1 MLVFFIY
8 YHLISTDLK
17 LNIMET
23 IIEKF
28 LEIAII
34 LIAAK
39 FGAEIM
45 RRINQPAV
53 IGELVIG
60 IIIGYYGLGLLPHF
74 KSGDVVST
82 LAEIGV
88 ILLLFEVG
96 LETNLDEF
104 IELGSTALLV
114 AIIGV
119 AAPFALGFGSIFALG
134 LGGENQFEIAL
145 FVGAAMT
152 ATSVGITARVFG
164 DLGALKSKEAK
175 TIIGAA
181 VVDDI
186 LGLLILTVVAGVL
199 GSSGDF
205 SLVDLGIISAKAI
218 GFLIAVVII
227 GRKLSKP
234 IFNFFVKIPSP
245 GTFVTGSFIFAM
257 LLGAAAHFVG
267 LHPIVGAFAGG
278 VVAGESGMTHRIREE
293 MKPLNFLLVPIF
305 FVYIGSEVN
314 IQTLASLDVFL
325 YGMLISLLAFV
336 GKYVS
341 ALGAMGKGLN
351 TSLIGIGMSP
361 RGEVGLI
368 FVAVATT
375 TLSEVITADI
385 ISIIIWMVIVTTVI
399 APILLN
405 RILQK
410 VPLSERDDD
419 ERFETP
425 VVE

>member
-1 MLVFFIY
+1 MTLIFQSYKFRYNRCNLFVIKLKYMSNFFRKHSEKVVGYSFITPAVFIIGLFGVFPVFFGMY
-8 YHLISTDLK
+8 MSLHK
-17 LNIMET
+17 W
-23 IIEKF
+23 KVFKGRF
-28 LEIAII
+28 LGFENY
-34 LIAAK
+34 
-39 FGAEIM
+39 E
-45 RRINQPAV
+45 RI
-53 IGELVIG
+53 
-60 IIIGYYGLGLLPHF
+60 
-74 KSGDVVST
+74 
-82 LAEIGV
+82 
-88 ILLLFEVG
+88 
-96 LETNLDEF
+96 
-104 IELGSTALLV
+104 LGSIPA
-114 AIIGV
+114 
-119 AAPFALGFGSIFALG
+119 F
-134 LGGENQFEIAL
+134 
-145 FVGAAMT
+145 FV
-152 ATSVGITARVFG
+152 F
-164 DLGALKSKEAK
+164 
-175 TIIGAA
+175 
-181 VVDDI
+181 I
-186 LGLLILTVVAGVL
+186 LGLLILTVVAGL
-199 GSSGDF
+199 LTSSGDF
-205 SLVDLGIISAKAI
+205 ALIDLAIISGKAI
-218 GFLIAVVII
+218 GFLIAVVVI
-227 GRKLSKP
+227 GRKISP
-234 IFNFFVKIPSP
+234 IVFNFLVKIPSP

-278 VVAGESGMTHRIREE
+278 VIAAESKMTHRIREE

-325 YGMLISLLAFV
+325 YGMLVSLLAFV

-375 TLSEVITADI
+375 TLSDVITEDI

>member
-1 MLVFFIY
+1 
-8 YHLISTDLK
+8 
-17 LNIMET
+17 MET

-34 LIAAK
+34 LVAAK
-39 FGAEIM
+39 FGAELM

-74 KSGDVVST
+74 ESGDVVST

-88 ILLLFEVG
+88 VLLLFEVG

-104 IELGSTALLV
+104 IELGSTSLLV
-114 AIIGV
+114 ALIGV
-119 AAPFALGFGSIFALG
+119 VAPFALGFGSIYALN
-134 LGGENQFEIAL
+134 LGGEDQFGIAL

-164 DLGALKSKEAK
+164 DLGALKSREAK

-205 SLVDLGIISAKAI
+205 SLVDLGVISAKAI
-218 GFLIAVVII
+218 GFLIAVVIV

-245 GTFVTGSFIFAM
+245 GTFVTGCFIFAM
-257 LLGAAAHFVG
+257 GLGAAAHSVG

-278 VVAGESGMTHRIREE
+278 VLAGEANMTTRIRDE
-293 MKPLNFLLVPIF
+293 MKNINFLLVPVF

-314 IQTLASLDVFL
+314 ITILASLDVFL
-325 YGMLISLLAFV
+325 MGLLISFLAFI

-341 ALGAMGKGLN
+341 AIGAIGKGMN
-351 TSLIGIGMSP
+351 TSVIGIGMAP

-368 FVAVATT
+368 FVAVATS
-375 TLSEVITADI
+375 TLSAVINEEI
-385 ISIIIWMVIVTTVI
+385 IAIIIWMVINTTII

-405 RILQK
+405 RILKKSAKKQQ
-410 VPLSERDDD
+410 DDD
-419 ERFETP
+419 RFESP

>member
-1 MLVFFIY
+1 
-8 YHLISTDLK
+8 
-17 LNIMET
+17 MET

-34 LIAAK
+34 LVAAK
-39 FGAEIM
+39 FGAELM

-74 KSGDVVST
+74 ESGDVVST

-88 ILLLFEVG
+88 VLLLFEVG

-104 IELGSTALLV
+104 IELGSTSLLV
-114 AIIGV
+114 ALIGV
-119 AAPFALGFGSIFALG
+119 VAPFALGFGSIYALN
-134 LGGENQFEIAL
+134 LGGEDQFGIAL

-164 DLGALKSKEAK
+164 DLGALKSREAK

-205 SLVDLGIISAKAI
+205 SIVDLGIISAKAI
-218 GFLIAVVII
+218 GFLVAVVIV

-278 VVAGESGMTHRIREE
+278 VVAGMECW
-293 MKPLNFLLVPIF
+293 LVF
-305 FVYIGSEVN
+305 
-314 IQTLASLDVFL
+314 
-325 YGMLISLLAFV
+325 
-336 GKYVS
+336 
-341 ALGAMGKGLN
+341 
-351 TSLIGIGMSP
+351 
-361 RGEVGLI
+361 
-368 FVAVATT
+368 
-375 TLSEVITADI
+375 
-385 ISIIIWMVIVTTVI
+385 
-399 APILLN
+399 
-405 RILQK
+405 
-410 VPLSERDDD
+410 
-419 ERFETP
+419 
-425 VVE
+425 

>member
-1 MLVFFIY
+1 
-8 YHLISTDLK
+8 
-17 LNIMET
+17 MET

-34 LIAAK
+34 LVAAK
-39 FGAEIM
+39 FGAELM

-74 KSGDVVST
+74 ESGDVVST

-88 ILLLFEVG
+88 VLLLFEVG

-104 IELGSTALLV
+104 IELGSTSLLV
-114 AIIGV
+114 ALIGV
-119 AAPFALGFGSIFALG
+119 VAPFALGFGSIYALN
-134 LGGENQFEIAL
+134 LGGEDQFGIAL

-164 DLGALKSKEAK
+164 DLGALKSREAK

-205 SLVDLGIISAKAI
+205 SIVDLGVISAKAV
-218 GFLIAVVII
+218 GFLVAVVIV

-234 IFNFFVKIPSP
+234 IFNFLVKIPSP

-278 VVAGESGMTHRIREE
+278 VVAGESGMTHRIRDE

-325 YGMLISLLAFV
+325 YGMLVSLLAFV

-375 TLSEVITADI
+375 C
-385 ISIIIWMVIVTTVI
+385 
-399 APILLN
+399 LLYTS
-405 RILQK
+405 
-410 VPLSERDDD
+410 PSPRDDCPS
-419 ERFETP
+419 RMP
-425 VVE
+425 SSA

>member
-1 MLVFFIY
+1 M
-8 YHLISTDLK
+8 
-17 LNIMET
+17 NEW
-23 IIEKF
+23 
-28 LEIAII
+28 
-34 LIAAK
+34 
-39 FGAEIM
+39 
-45 RRINQPAV
+45 
-53 IGELVIG
+53 
-60 IIIGYYGLGLLPHF
+60 
-74 KSGDVVST
+74 
-82 LAEIGV
+82 
-88 ILLLFEVG
+88 
-96 LETNLDEF
+96 
-104 IELGSTALLV
+104 
-114 AIIGV
+114 
-119 AAPFALGFGSIFALG
+119 FGSIYALG
-134 LGGENQFEIAL
+134 LGGSNQFEIAL

-186 LGLLILTVVAGVL
+186 LGLLILTVVAGL
-199 GSSGDF
+199 LTSSGEF
-205 SLVDLGIISAKAI
+205 ALIDLAIISGKAI
-218 GFLIAVVII
+218 GFLVVVVIL
-227 GRKLSKP
+227 GRKLSP
-234 IFNFFVKIPSP
+234 IVFNFFVKIPSP
-245 GTFVTGSFIFAM
+245 GTFITGSFIFAM

-278 VVAGESGMTHRIREE
+278 VIAAESKMTKRIRKE

-325 YGMLISLLAFV
+325 YGMLVSLLAFV

-341 ALGAMGKGLN
+341 ALGAMGKGFN

-375 TLSEVITADI
+375 TLSSIITEDI

>member
-1 MLVFFIY
+1 
-8 YHLISTDLK
+8 
-17 LNIMET
+17 MET

-34 LIAAK
+34 LVAAK
-39 FGAEIM
+39 IGAELM

-53 IGELVIG
+53 IGELIVG

-74 KSGDVVST
+74 EKGDVVST

-88 ILLLFEVG
+88 VLLLFEVG
-96 LETNLDEF
+96 LETNLEEF
-104 IELGSTALLV
+104 VELGSTSILV
-114 AIIGV
+114 ALIGV
-119 AAPFALGFGSIFALG
+119 VAPFALGYGAIYALG
-134 LGGENQFEIAL
+134 LGGDNQFEIAL

-186 LGLLILTVVAGVL
+186 LGLLILTVVAGLL
-199 GSSGDF
+199 GSTGEF
-205 SLVDLGIISAKAI
+205 ALVDLAIITGKAL
-218 GFLIAVVII
+218 GFLIVVVIL
-227 GRKLSKP
+227 GRKLSP
-234 IFNFFVKIPSP
+234 IIFNFFVKIPSP
-245 GTFVTGSFIFAM
+245 GTFITGSFIFAM

-278 VVAGESGMTHRIREE
+278 VIAAESKMTKRIRSE

-314 IQTLASLDVFL
+314 IQTLASPEVFL
-325 YGMLISLLAFV
+325 YGMLVSLLAFV

-341 ALGAMGKGLN
+341 ALGAMGKGFN

-375 TLSEVITADI
+375 TLSSIITEDI

-405 RILQK
+405 RILQM
-410 VPLSERDDD
+410 VPLSVRVVDD
-419 ERFETP
+419 RFVTP
-425 VVE
+425 VVVLDVNKIHFIFL

>member
-1 MLVFFIY
+1 
-8 YHLISTDLK
+8 
-17 LNIMET
+17 
-23 IIEKF
+23 
-28 LEIAII
+28 
-34 LIAAK
+34 
-39 FGAEIM
+39 
-45 RRINQPAV
+45 
-53 IGELVIG
+53 
-60 IIIGYYGLGLLPHF
+60 
-74 KSGDVVST
+74 
-82 LAEIGV
+82 
-88 ILLLFEVG
+88 
-96 LETNLDEF
+96 
-104 IELGSTALLV
+104 
-114 AIIGV
+114 
-119 AAPFALGFGSIFALG
+119 
-134 LGGENQFEIAL
+134 
-145 FVGAAMT
+145 
-152 ATSVGITARVFG
+152 VFG

-186 LGLLILTVVAGVL
+186 LGLLILTVVAGL
-199 GSSGDF
+199 LSSTGDF
-205 SLVDLGIISAKAI
+205 ALIDLAIITGKAV
-218 GFLIAVVII
+218 GFLIAVVVI
-227 GRKLSKP
+227 GRKISP
-234 IFNFFVKIPSP
+234 IVFNFLVKIPSP

-278 VVAGESGMTHRIREE
+278 VIAAESKMTHRIREE

-314 IQTLASLDVFL
+314 IQTLASLEVFL
-325 YGMLISLLAFV
+325 YGMLVSLLAFV

-341 ALGAMGKGLN
+341 ALGAMGKGFN
-351 TSLIGIGMSP
+351 TTLIGIGMSP

-375 TLSEVITADI
+375 TLSSIITEDI

-410 VPLSERDDD
+410 VPISERDDD

>member
-1 MLVFFIY
+1 
-8 YHLISTDLK
+8 
-17 LNIMET
+17 
-23 IIEKF
+23 
-28 LEIAII
+28 
-34 LIAAK
+34 
-39 FGAEIM
+39 
-45 RRINQPAV
+45 
-53 IGELVIG
+53 
-60 IIIGYYGLGLLPHF
+60 
-74 KSGDVVST
+74 
-82 LAEIGV
+82 
-88 ILLLFEVG
+88 
-96 LETNLDEF
+96 
-104 IELGSTALLV
+104 
-114 AIIGV
+114 
-119 AAPFALGFGSIFALG
+119 
-134 LGGENQFEIAL
+134 
-145 FVGAAMT
+145 
-152 ATSVGITARVFG
+152 
-164 DLGALKSKEAK
+164 
-175 TIIGAA
+175 
-181 VVDDI
+181 
-186 LGLLILTVVAGVL
+186 
-199 GSSGDF
+199 
-205 SLVDLGIISAKAI
+205 
-218 GFLIAVVII
+218 
-227 GRKLSKP
+227 
-234 IFNFFVKIPSP
+234 
-245 GTFVTGSFIFAM
+245 VTGSFIFAM

-278 VVAGESGMTHRIREE
+278 VVAGESGMTYRIREE

-314 IQTLASLDVFL
+314 IQTLSSLDVFL
-325 YGMLISLLAFV
+325 YGMLVSLLAFV

-375 TLSEVITADI
+375 TLSDVITGDI

>member
-1 MLVFFIY
+1 
-8 YHLISTDLK
+8 
-17 LNIMET
+17 MET

-28 LEIAII
+28 LEIAVI
-34 LIAAK
+34 LVAAK
-39 FGAEIM
+39 FGAEVM
-45 RRINQPAV
+45 RRVNQPAV

-74 KSGDVVST
+74 ESGDVVST

-88 ILLLFEVG
+88 VLLLFEVG

-104 IELGSTALLV
+104 IELGSTSLIVAL
-114 AIIGV
+114 IGV
-119 AAPFALGFGSIFALG
+119 VAPFALGFGSIFALG

-205 SLVDLGIISAKAI
+205 SLIDLGIISGKAI
-218 GFLIAVVII
+218 GFLIAVVFI

-245 GTFVTGSFIFAM
+245 GTFVTGCFIFAM
-257 LLGAAAHFVG
+257 GLGAAAHSVG

-278 VVAGESGMTHRIREE
+278 VLAGEANMTTRIRDE
-293 MKPLNFLLVPIF
+293 MKNINFLLVPVF

-314 IQTLASLDVFL
+314 ITILASLDVFVMGL
-325 YGMLISLLAFV
+325 LISFLAFI

-341 ALGAMGKGLN
+341 AIGAIGKGMN
-351 TSLIGIGMSP
+351 TSVIGIGMAP

-368 FVAVATT
+368 FVAVATS
-375 TLSEVITADI
+375 TLSSVINEEI
-385 ISIIIWMVIVTTVI
+385 IAIIIWMVINTTII

-405 RILQK
+405 RILKKSAKKQQ
-410 VPLSERDDD
+410 DDD
-419 ERFETP
+419 RFESP

>member
-1 MLVFFIY
+1 
-8 YHLISTDLK
+8 
-17 LNIMET
+17 MET

-34 LIAAK
+34 LVAAK
-39 FGAEIM
+39 FGAELM

-74 KSGDVVST
+74 ESGDVVST

-88 ILLLFEVG
+88 VLLLFEVG

-104 IELGSTALLV
+104 IELGSTSLLV
-114 AIIGV
+114 ALIGV
-119 AAPFALGFGSIFALG
+119 VAPFALGFGSIYALN
-134 LGGENQFEIAL
+134 LGGEDQFGIAL
-145 FVGAAMT
+145 FGAAMT

-164 DLGALKSKEAK
+164 DLGALKSREAK

-205 SLVDLGIISAKAI
+205 SIVDLGVISAKAV
-218 GFLIAVVII
+218 GFLVAVVIV

-257 LLGAAAHFVG
+257 LLGAC
-267 LHPIVGAFAGG
+267 
-278 VVAGESGMTHRIREE
+278 
-293 MKPLNFLLVPIF
+293 LL
-305 FVYIGSEVN
+305 Y
-314 IQTLASLDVFL
+314 
-325 YGMLISLLAFV
+325 
-336 GKYVS
+336 
-341 ALGAMGKGLN
+341 
-351 TSLIGIGMSP
+351 TSPSP
-361 RGEVGLI
+361 RDRS
-368 FVAVATT
+368 
-375 TLSEVITADI
+375 LSRMPSSA
-385 ISIIIWMVIVTTVI
+385 
-399 APILLN
+399 
-405 RILQK
+405 
-410 VPLSERDDD
+410 
-419 ERFETP
+419 
-425 VVE
+425 

>member
-1 MLVFFIY
+1 
-8 YHLISTDLK
+8 
-17 LNIMET
+17 MET

-45 RRINQPAV
+45 RRVNQPAV

-60 IIIGYYGLGLLPHF
+60 IISGYYGLGLLPHF
-74 KSGDVVST
+74 ESGDVVST

-88 ILLLFEVG
+88 VLLLFEVG

-104 IELGSTALLV
+104 IELGSTSLVVAL
-114 AIIGV
+114 IGV
-119 AAPFALGFGSIFALG
+119 VAPFALGFGSIYALS

-186 LGLLILTVVAGVL
+186 LGLLILTVVAGIL

-205 SLVDLGIISAKAI
+205 SLVDLGVISAKAI
-218 GFLIAVVII
+218 GFLVAVVFV

-293 MKPLNFLLVPIF
+293 MKPLSFLLVPIF

-325 YGMLISLLAFV
+325 YGMLVSLLAFV

-341 ALGAMGKGLN
+341 ALGAVGKGMN

-375 TLSEVITADI
+375 TLSDVITSDI
-385 ISIIIWMVIVTTVI
+385 ISIIIWMVITTTVI

-419 ERFETP
+419 ERFESP

>member
-1 MLVFFIY
+1 
-8 YHLISTDLK
+8 
-17 LNIMET
+17 ME
-23 IIEKF
+23 IIVEKF
-28 LEIAII
+28 LEIAVI

-39 FGAEIM
+39 FGAEVM
-45 RRINQPAV
+45 RRVNQPAV

-74 KSGDVVST
+74 ESGDVVST

-88 ILLLFEVG
+88 VLLLFEVG

-104 IELGSTALLV
+104 IELGSTSLVVAL
-114 AIIGV
+114 IGV
-119 AAPFALGFGSIFALG
+119 VVPFALGFGSIYSLG

-199 GSSGDF
+199 GSSGEF
-205 SLVDLGIISAKAI
+205 SLVDLGVISAKAI
-218 GFLIAVVII
+218 GFLIAVVLI
-227 GRKLSKP
+227 GRKLSQP

-293 MKPLNFLLVPIF
+293 MKPLSFLLVPIF

-325 YGMLISLLAFV
+325 YGMLVSVLAFV

-341 ALGAMGKGLN
+341 ALGAVGKGMN

-375 TLSEVITADI
+375 TLSDVITSDI
-385 ISIIIWMVIVTTVI
+385 ISIIIWMVITTTVI

-419 ERFETP
+419 ERFESP